1 MSIIHELLH
10 LESGLGSRKFSTVSK
25 ILSYQILI
33 ILIITAL
40 LAGYGG
46 MSYAISCA
54 LGGVAAFIPNLYFA
68 LRIHKTVGQPARKV
82 MNSFYAGESGKLILT
97 AALFVLIFKVPN
109 IAILPLLLGYIAAL
123 SVFWF
128 ALLMR

>member
-1 MSIIHELLH
+1 MTA
-10 LESGLGSRKFSTVSK
+10 RKYSTVSK

-33 ILIITAL
+33 ILIITAGFTL
-40 LAGYGG
+40 IRGWQPGL
-46 MSYAISCA
+46 SSA

-68 LRIHKTVGQPARKV
+68 LRVYRSSGKPARKIV
-82 MNSFYAGESGKLILT
+82 NSFYAGESGKLLLT
-97 AALFVLIFKVPN
+97 AALFIMIFKIPN
-109 IAILPLLLGYIAAL
+109 IEILPLLAGYIAAL